1 MSRSKQLAR
10 KSGSPP
16 HSAHTEFGLMV
27 ELDGAAAAEDW
38 IDNTKHPLRQSETCK
53 I

>member
-27 ELDGAAAAEDW
+27 ELDGAAAEDW